1 MRPSLLLAAF
11 LLSLVPP
18 ASDASDAV
26 DFARHVQPI
35 LQRACAVCHN
45 DSAPQGGLS
54 LASRASALKG
64 GVSGPAVV
72 PGEGA
77 SSLLIKRVGIVPGLQ
92 RMPMGLPPLS
102 EAEIA
107 TLRAWIDAG
116 ARWPEATAAGPAAA
130 ASGPDFVK
138 DVQPIFQARC
148 TRCHGLD
155 LQRNSLRLDSRTA
168 ALKGGLSGA
177 VIVPG
182 RSDASILV
190 QRLVGTIKP
199 QMPFEGGPLPAHEIA
214 RIRAWIDAGALGPAD
229 GAATEKKHWAYVKPA
244 RPEPPAVRDEG
255 WVRNPIDRFILARL
269 EKEGLSPS
277 PPAEKAALI
286 RRVSLDLVG
295 LPPSPAEVDAFLADP
310 SPDAYEKVVD
320 RLLASP
326 HYGERWARP
335 WLDLAR
341 YADTNGYEKDNR
353 RIAWKYRDWVIN
365 ALNADMPFREFTVEQ
380 IAGDMLPSPTVDQQI
395 ASGFHRNTLLNQEG
409 GIDVEEARWE
419 TQVDRVNTTAFVWL
433 GSTLACAQCHNH
445 KFDPFSQRDYYRMLA
460 FFNNVA
466 YEVHGQG
473 PQVMDKWIDEPDIE
487 VPTPEQAVK
496 RDAIDAE
503 FARVAARLETS
514 TPALES
520 AQAAWER
527 ERRAPAPAWTVVKPA
542 RATAQNGTALT
553 VAADGS
559 VLASG
564 DRPDAETY
572 TLVLEASLPGITAVR
587 LEALADPPD
596 GLVGRADGGTFVLTR
611 FGLAVRGP
619 QGKPTPVALAR
630 AEADQME
637 GGTKSLAGALDDDPA
652 TGWAIWPE
660 TDRSHVAVF
669 QAREPVGGAE
679 GANLVVTLEHAG
691 KSKQAL
697 RRFRLAV
704 TNSPRPFGG
713 IRLTESLQTAL
724 DTREADRTAEQ
735 KKKLVEHYRSITP
748 SLEADRRRLRAL
760 KKERADLAVPTAM
773 VMREKPGFERP
784 KTPLRIR
791 GSYMSPGEI
800 VHAGVPS
807 SLHPMPDDAPMNR
820 LGLAL
825 WLASEENPLT
835 PRVTV
840 NRAWEAIFGH
850 GIVETSEDFGSQGER
865 PVHPELLDWL
875 ASEFLREG
883 THFKALHRLM
893 VTSASYRQSARATP
907 ALIEKDP
914 YNRLLARGP
923 RFRLEAEMVRD
934 LALSASGLLSE
945 KVGGPSVFPDQPDG
959 IWDNPYSDD
968 KWVTSKGEDRYRRSL
983 YAFVRRTAPY
993 PMLTTF
999 DAPSRE
1005 FCTVRRVRTNTPL
1018 QSLTTLNDPSFFDA
1032 ARALAGRVLREA
1044 GPSREA
1050 RADYAFRL
1058 CVARRPGAEE
1068 RARLLAFHG
1077 EQLGRLQRD
1086 PEAARA
1092 IVGEP
1097 GPGKGSP
1104 AGDGGGPADL
1114 AERAAWTMAA
1124 NVLLNLDETL
1134 TKE

>member
-1 MRPSLLLAAF
+1 MRPSLLVPTALLA
-11 LLSLVPP
+11 LVPP
-18 ASDASDAV
+18 ASAASITV
-26 DFARHVQPI
+26 DFARDVQPI

-45 DSAPQGGLS
+45 ETAAQGGLS
-54 LASRASALKG
+54 LSSRAGALKG

-72 PGEGA
+72 PGAGPT
-77 SSLLIKRVGIVPGLQ
+77 SLLVKRLGAVPGLP

-102 EAEIA
+102 ETEIA
-107 TLRAWIDAG
+107 TLSAWIDAG
-116 ARWPEATAAGPAAA
+116 ARWPEAPASRPTAA

-138 DVQPIFQARC
+138 DIQPIFQARC

-182 RSDASILV
+182 KSEASILV
-190 QRLVGTIKP
+190 QRLLGAIKP
-199 QMPFEGGPLPAHEIA
+199 QMPFEGGPLPEAEIA
-214 RIRAWIDAGALGPAD
+214 RIRAWIDAGAPGPAD
-229 GAATEKKHWAYVKPA
+229 GVATEKKHWAYVKPA
-244 RPEPPAVRDEG
+244 RPEPPAVGDVA

-269 EKEGLSPS
+269 EKEGLTPS
-277 PPAEKAALI
+277 APADKATLI

-295 LPPSPAEVDAFLADP
+295 LPPSPAEVAAFQADL
-310 SPDAYEKVVD
+310 SRDAYEKVVD

-365 ALNADMPFREFTVEQ
+365 GLNADMPFREFTVEQ
-380 IAGDMLPSPTVDQQI
+380 IAGDMLPNPTVDQQI

-419 TQVDRVNTTAFVWL
+419 TQVDRVNTTASVWL

-460 FFNNVA
+460 FFNNAA

-473 PQVMDKWIDEPDIE
+473 PQVMDKWIDEPEIE
-487 VPTPEQAVK
+487 VATPDQAVK

-503 FARVAARLETS
+503 FAKVAARLETF
-514 TPALES
+514 TPALEA
-520 AQAAWER
+520 AQAAWEG
-527 ERRAPAPAWTVVKPA
+527 ERRAPAPAWTVLKPSG
-542 RATAQNGTALT
+542 ATAQNGTTLT

-564 DRPDAETY
+564 DRPDSETF
-572 TLVLEASLPGITAVR
+572 TLVLKPPLPGITAVR

-596 GLVGRADGGTFVLTR
+596 GLVGRADGGSFVLTR
-611 FGLAVRGP
+611 FGLAVRTP
-619 QGKPTPVALAR
+619 QGKATPVALAR
-630 AEADQME
+630 AEADYME
-637 GGTKSLAGALDDDPA
+637 GGTKSLAGALDDDPT
-652 TGWAIWPE
+652 TGWGIWPE

-669 QAREPVGGAE
+669 QARDPVRGPE
-679 GANLVVTLEHAG
+679 GACLVVTLEHAG
-691 KSKQAL
+691 KGKQAL

-704 TNSPRPFGG
+704 TQSPRPFGG
-713 IRLTESLQTAL
+713 IRLTESLRAVL
-724 DTREADRTAEQ
+724 ETREAGRTAEQ
-735 KKKLVEHYRSITP
+735 KKKLGEYYRSITP

-791 GSYMSPGEI
+791 GSYMSPGET
-800 VHAGVPS
+800 VYAGVPA
-807 SLHPMPDDAPMNR
+807 SLHAMPDEAPTSR

-825 WLASEENPLT
+825 WLASDENPLT

-840 NRAWEAIFGH
+840 NRAWEAIFGR

-865 PVHPELLDWL
+865 PTHPELLDWL
-875 ASEFLREG
+875 ATEFLREG
-883 THFKALHRLM
+883 THFKPLHRLI
-893 VTSASYRQSARATP
+893 VTSATYRQSARTSP

-934 LALSASGLLSE
+934 LALAASGLLGE
-945 KVGGPSVFPDQPDG
+945 RVGGPSVFPDQPDG

-983 YAFVRRTAPY
+983 YTFVRRTAPY

-1018 QSLTTLNDPSFFDA
+1018 QALTTLNDPSFFTA
-1032 ARALAGRVLREA
+1032 ARALAGRVLRAA
-1044 GPSREA
+1044 GPSREE

-1077 EQLGRLQRD
+1077 QQLERLERD

-1092 IVGEP
+1092 IVGEA
-1097 GPGKGSP
+1097 GPGTGSP
-1104 AGDGGGPADL
+1104 AGDGGGPADM
-1114 AERAAWTMAA
+1114 AERAAWTMVA
-1124 NVLLNLDETL
+1124 NVVLNLDETL